1 MKTLILYKSKHGS
14 TKEYAEY
21 LNQNIKNSD
30 LVNIESFS
38 KDSLSEYDSII
49 LGSATYMG
57 QIQILKELIDM
68 WESIKDKKVSLFAV
82 GLIDPDAQ
90 GSQITYNNIPEN
102 IRGQIKYIKVPG
114 RLNLRKL
121 NIFEK
126 LVSRAMT
133 SVDVDNVDVTKL
145 KPFTD
150 NK

>member
-1 MKTLILYKSKHGS
+1 MKTLILYKSKYGS
-14 TKEYAEY
+14 TKQYAEY

-30 LVNIESFS
+30 LVSIEDFK
-38 KDSLSEYDSII
+38 KDCLNEYDSII
-49 LGSATYMG
+49 LGSSTYMG

-68 WESIKDKKVSLFAV
+68 WESIKEKKVSLFAV

-90 GSQITYNNIPEN
+90 GSQITYNNIPDN

-126 LVSRAMT
+126 LVAKAMT
-133 SVDVDNVDVTKL
+133 SVDVDTVDVTKL
-145 KPFTD
+145 DSFIDKD
-150 NK
+150 